1 MTEKTYKTR
10 GGNAAFLL
18 GHGPL
23 SKTFLEFE
31 VAEQRYLVFAT
42 DLRYR
47 MDFDDDTKEPKL
59 TPMDIL
65 EHE

>member
-1 MTEKTYKTR
+1 MQNKEYKTR
-10 GGNAAFLL
+10 GGNAAFFI

-23 SKTFLEFE
+23 SKNFYLFE
-31 VAEQRYLVFAT
+31 VENHRYLVFAT

-47 MDFDDDTKEPKL
+47 MDFDDETKEPKL

-65 EHE
+65 AIA